1 MLRKRTCRSNLCHIL
16 LIRADIFAHIDK
28 MTNNV
33 LTEAILVVI
42 IYNINTSI
50 QVNKTDIIG
59 IDNT

>member
-1 MLRKRTCRSNLCHIL
+1 MSNLCHIL
-16 LIRADIFAHIDK
+16 PIRADLIAHIDK

-50 QVNKTDIIG
+50 QVDKTDIIG